1 MPGVDGY
8 AVCRQIREFSHV
20 PIVMVTAKGG
30 VEDKVK
36 GLECGADD
44 FVTKPFSAKELVAW
58 IKAVLRR
65 TQLGGEP
72 GEALYFV
79 VSGVVKV
86 FKTSTGGREQV
97 LRLVPPGESFNEV
110 AVFDGGP
117 NPASASTL
125 GPVVLACIS
134 RDDLTSLLERHHR
147 VAVNIIMVLAVQLRH
162 LVSLVEGLA
171 FRQVH
176 ARLAKLLLGHVQEAY
191 ASEGSPRPHLT

>member
-1 MPGVDGY
+1 MVKPVSPPLNTPMDCVALSSPYFAGLSS
-8 AVCRQIREFSHV
+8 AELEAIRRITFEKSYQRNEV
-20 PIVMVTAKGG
+20 IA
-30 VEDKVK
+30 
-36 GLECGADD
+36 LE
-44 FVTKPFSAKELVAW
+44 
-58 IKAVLRR
+58 
-65 TQLGGEP
+65 GEP

-117 NPASASTL
+117 NPASASAL
-125 GPVVLACIS
+125 GPVVLAGIG
-134 RDDLTSLLERHHR
+134 RDDVASLLERHHR
-147 VAVNIIMVLAVQLRH
+147 VALNIIKVLASRPRH

-176 ARLAKLLLGHVQEAY
+176 ARLAKLLLDHVQEAY